1 MRQALC
7 SYKGLAHGYKRDI
20 YILEKSVYF
29 ARCERNFGGIA
40 QQGGVRRYCIFLHF
54 FAFLVQKTCASRF
67 FCVTLQRKIENMTT
81 LSRSEKESIM
91 KDMKSFDEPMP
102 AVGIFWY
109 DPEEH
114 DFFGVYKKELTPKMV
129 EDAAEKGL
137 PFINYRTL
145 HRQVW
150 QKQYFR
156 ALAKHE
162 PTKFS
167 GDYTQVPRGRVAWNI
182 DKFIVFV
189 GQWAKDKEEELTEL
203 IEKYF
208 ALPYFEFRYDEH
220 WDLGHGW
227 SGDL

>member
-1 MRQALC
+1 
-7 SYKGLAHGYKRDI
+7 
-20 YILEKSVYF
+20 
-29 ARCERNFGGIA
+29 
-40 QQGGVRRYCIFLHF
+40 
-54 FAFLVQKTCASRF
+54 
-67 FCVTLQRKIENMTT
+67 MTT
-81 LSRSEKESIM
+81 LSQSEKKAIM
-91 KDMKSFDEPMP
+91 ADMKSFDEPMP

-109 DPEEH
+109 DTEEH

-129 EDAAEKGL
+129 EEAKAQGIKV
-137 PFINYRTL
+137 INFG
-145 HRQVW
+145 
-150 QKQYFR
+150 K
-156 ALAKHE
+156 
-162 PTKFS
+162 P
-167 GDYTQVPRGRVAWNI
+167 DYSKATSGRVAWNI